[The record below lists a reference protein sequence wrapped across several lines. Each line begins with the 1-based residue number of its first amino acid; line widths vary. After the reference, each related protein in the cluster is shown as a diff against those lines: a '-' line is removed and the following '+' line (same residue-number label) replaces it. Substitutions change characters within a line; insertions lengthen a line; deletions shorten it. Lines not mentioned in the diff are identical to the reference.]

1 MQRSTGSHH
10 ARYGRRKPGN
20 GLVVSLPGKP
30 SAELLDRARREVPIY
45 RDWMSHD
52 GPSGGDPET
61 RNEISR
67 ASARL
72 IEISLHWRPAARAR
86 PRRRSPPIASNTI
99 GSGVAGRARWI
110 YRTTPKRAR
119 SCRIS
124 SPQLPTP
131 LQAKSGN
138 PKSCSG
144 RRIHISAGI

>member
-1 MQRSTGSHH
+1 MSLLLFSRPSREMQRSTGSHH

-61 RNEISR
+61 RNEINR

-72 IEISLHWRPAARAR
+72 IEISLHWRPACEGE
-86 PRRRSPPIASNTI
+86 T
-99 GSGVAGRARWI
+99 
-110 YRTTPKRAR
+110 K
-119 SCRIS
+119 
-124 SPQLPTP
+124 TP
-131 LQAKSGN
+131 LAADRVEYDRQ
-138 PKSCSG
+138 
-144 RRIHISAGI
+144 RRDRACEMDLPHDA